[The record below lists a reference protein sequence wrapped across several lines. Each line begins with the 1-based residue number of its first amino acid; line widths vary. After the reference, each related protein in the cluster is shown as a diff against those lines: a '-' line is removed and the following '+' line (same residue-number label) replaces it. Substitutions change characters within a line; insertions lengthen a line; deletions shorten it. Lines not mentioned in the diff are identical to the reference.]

1 MRPDS
6 KRVTLWRRRQQEVSM
21 RLVKASKTSDLDVN
35 GALQRSALRAGGG
48 AGIATASCLPRRKP
62 LARDG
67 TCSALTASAWPASSS
82 CVRNAGA
89 REPSQAED
97 NICAPS
103 LRQPATQ
110 STSPLQSLFAPSKR
124 ACHSERSE
132 ESRPD
137 RSSANLPT
145 QSEIP
150 RFARNDTSLLL
161 GLPRAGAYVSHG
173 TKREV
178 I

>member
-1 MRPDS
+1 MVPC
-6 KRVTLWRRRQQEVSM
+6 T
-21 RLVKASKTSDLDVN
+21 
-35 GALQRSALRAGGG
+35 RSALQAGGG
-48 AGIATASCLPRRKP
+48 AGIATVSCLPWRKP

-89 REPSQAED
+89 SAPIRIENSF
-97 NICAPS
+97 CATS
-103 LRQPATQ
+103 LRLPATP
-110 STSPLQSLFAPSKR
+110 SNSPRQDLPRYFR
-124 ACHSERSE
+124 AGCHSERSE

-137 RSSANLPT
+137 HSSANHPT

-150 RFARNDTSLLL
+150 RFARNDISLLL
-161 GLPRAGAYVSHG
+161 GLPRAGAYVLHG

-178 I
+178 ICACTFAARASTSSRRSALVAMGG